1 MKKFLVEICL
11 SICMVFLPWGLA
23 LAISLSPTTITIFQ
37 AVHFL
42 TPDGTDVIV
51 NPGNY
56 DVEAAGN
63 VLRLQSSNNTVPIH
77 IQAGPTPFPDEVES
91 PVAMAIPMPEGGI
104 YLALAVPEGTG
115 LEAMGFY
122 SGIHARGAGVLQ
134 SRKPLSEQQRSRL
147 KAFAGQL
154 RKNPNAPDLQS
165 QWKELTRKGQ
175 GQTSSISQSDI
186 NAFIQYVL
194 RESYLETT
202 KDLQYFASK
211 VKFFN
216 EQKKQVREHIQ
227 KTRRKQAQAP
237 EAKNKEAS
245 EKLKEKLEQELK
257 DLEAQERL
265 ANFEIQRLMS
275 QYNQAEQTASSILKK
290 KREVDSN
297 VIRKIN

>member
-1 MKKFLVEICL
+1 MKKFLLEICL
-11 SICMVFLPWGLA
+11 STCMVFLPWGLA
-23 LAISLSPTTITIFQ
+23 LAISLSPTTITISQ
-37 AVHFL
+37 PVHFL

-63 VLRLQSSNNTVPIH
+63 ILRLQSSNNKDPIH
-77 IQAGPTPFPDEVES
+77 IQAGSAPFPDEVES
-91 PVAMAIPMPEGGI
+91 PVAMAIPMPEEGI
-104 YLALAVPEGTG
+104 YLALGVPEGTG
-115 LEAMGFY
+115 LEAMGSY
-122 SGIHARGAGVLQ
+122 TGIHARGAGLLQ

-186 NAFIQYVL
+186 NAFIHYVL

-202 KDLQYFASK
+202 KDLQYYASK
-211 VKFFN
+211 IKAFN
-216 EQKKQVREHIQ
+216 EMKKELREQIQ
-227 KTRRKQAQAP
+227 KTRGKSAQAP
-237 EAKNKEAS
+237 EAKNKEAW

-275 QYNQAEQTASSILKK
+275 PYNQAQQTASRIHKK
-290 KREVDSN
+290 KQDTESS